1 MLKNTEGAINNGQSR
16 EEKLATQC
24 HQDEEKQ
31 NKNTIQYVL
40 DTSMNKQTQII
51 LIRHEP
57 SYKQLKRGGVMTN

>member
-31 NKNTIQYVL
+31 NKKRGCNDELKLVV
-40 DTSMNKQTQII
+40 I
-51 LIRHEP
+51 LQEIRHL
-57 SYKQLKRGGVMTN
+57 QD